1 MTVASLSLR
10 HLARRYGPV
19 RAVDDLNLEVP
30 DGAFVTLL
38 GPSGCGKS
46 TTLNLIAGLDRPDAG
61 SIVLGDRDVT
71 AVPPNERRMA
81 MVFQSYALYPNMTV
95 FENIGFSLKLRRR
108 PAAEI
113 TQRVTQVAEML
124 DIGHLLHRKPGQ
136 LSGGQQQRV
145 ALGRALVKQPLVFL
159 LDEPFSNLDAALRA
173 RMRTEV
179 KHLHLA
185 LGTTTVFVTHD
196 QEEAMT
202 LSDLI
207 CVMRD
212 GKIVQSGSQGDI
224 YGKPRSLYVA
234 EFVGKP
240 KMSLLDGSLERGAD
254 GVAFVSP
261 DVRIDLGSAAALGL
275 ADGAWPTVV
284 LGVRAED
291 VVLHPRRFGRWAG
304 DLRRSGRADGAD
316 RLGHLRRARCRLG
329 HDCGTRRSGPAVVA
343 RSAGFGRDPPL
354 GDPPLRSGQ
363 RRAHRRLTAEDGQA
377 SRHTNRVGR
386 TWITIRSPSAA
397 SSAQRRST
405 SSSATYFTRISRV
418 SISA

>member
-1 MTVASLSLR
+1 MVVASLSLR
-10 HLARRYGPV
+10 HLARHYGPV
-19 RAVDDLNLEVP
+19 RAVDDLSLEVP

-46 TTLNLIAGLDRPDAG
+46 TTLNLVAGLDRPNAG
-61 SIVLGDRDVT
+61 KILLGDRDVT
-71 AVPPNERRMA
+71 RMPPNERRMA

-108 PAAEI
+108 PASEI
-113 TQRVTQVAEML
+113 KERVTAVAEML
-124 DIGHLLHRKPGQ
+124 DIAHLLERKPAQ

-185 LGTTTVFVTHD
+185 LGTTSLFVTHD

-212 GKIVQSGSQGDI
+212 GKIVQSGSPREI
-224 YGKPRSLYVA
+224 YGKPRDLYVA

-240 KMSLLDGSLERGAD
+240 KMSLLPGALDRTAD
-254 GVAFVSP
+254 GVAFVNP
-261 DVRIDLGSAAALGL
+261 DIRIELGPAAELGL
-275 ADGAWPTVV
+275 ADGDWPSVK

-291 VVLHPRRFGRWAG
+291 VAVYPSGAAT
-304 DLRRSGRADGAD
+304 GRA
-316 RLGHLRRARCRLG
+316 
-329 HDCGTRRSGPAVVA
+329 TFPATVGLMEPIGSDTFVELDVGDATIVA
-343 RSAGFGRDPPL
+343 RVDPDTEVAP
-354 GDPPLRSGQ
+354 GQ
-363 RRAHRRLTAEDGQA
+363 P
-377 SRHTNRVGR
+377 V
-386 TWITIRSPSAA
+386 
-397 SSAQRRST
+397 
-405 SSSATYFTRISRV
+405 SATLRPGGIHLFALESGERIV
-418 SISA
+418 A

>member
-1 MTVASLSLR
+1 MVVASLSLR
-10 HLARRYGPV
+10 HLERRYGNV

-46 TTLNLIAGLDRPDAG
+46 TTLNLVAGLDRPNAG
-61 SIVLGDRDVT
+61 TILLGDRDVT
-71 AVPPNERRMA
+71 SVPPNERRMA

-95 FENIGFSLKLRRR
+95 FENIGFSLKLLRR
-108 PAAEI
+108 PASEI
-113 TQRVTQVAEML
+113 TERVTAVAEML
-124 DIGHLLHRKPGQ
+124 DIGHLLHRKPAE

-185 LGTTTVFVTHD
+185 LGTTSVFVTHD

-212 GKIVQSGSQGDI
+212 GKIIQSGSPTRI
-224 YGKPRSLYVA
+224 YGKPQTRYVA

-240 KMSLLDGSLERGAD
+240 RMSLLDGALEHGAD
-254 GVAFVSP
+254 GVAFVREALRVELGP
-261 DVRIDLGSAAALGL
+261 AARIGL
-275 ADGAWPTVV
+275 ADGSWPAVS

-291 VVLHPRRFGRWAG
+291 VIVHPNGTAA
-304 DLRRSGRADGAD
+304 GRATVPAIVGLMEPIGSDTFVELDVGV
-316 RLGHLRRARCRLG
+316 
-329 HDCGTRRSGPAVVA
+329 GTIVA
-343 RSAGFGRDPPL
+343 RVSPDLPISL
-354 GDPPLRSGQ
+354 GQPVAAELRPSGIHVF
-363 RRAHRRLTAEDGQA
+363 AKETGE
-377 SRHTNRVGR
+377 
-386 TWITIRSPSAA
+386 
-397 SSAQRRST
+397 
-405 SSSATYFTRISRV
+405 RIV
-418 SISA
+418 A

>member
-1 MTVASLSLR
+1 MVVASLSLQ
-10 HLARRYGPV
+10 HLERRYGPV

-46 TTLNLIAGLDRPDAG
+46 TTLNLVAGLDRPNAG
-61 SIVLGDRDVT
+61 RIVLGDRDVT
-71 AVPPNERRMA
+71 KVPPNERRMA

-95 FENIGFSLKLRRR
+95 FENIGFSLKLLRR

-113 TQRVTQVAEML
+113 TERVTGVADML
-124 DIGHLLHRKPGQ
+124 DIGHLLHRKPAE

-145 ALGRALVKQPLVFL
+145 ALGRALIKQPLVFL
-159 LDEPFSNLDAALRA
+159 LDEPFSNLDASLRA

-185 LGTTTVFVTHD
+185 LGTTSLFVTHD

-212 GKIVQSGSQGDI
+212 GKIIQSGTPAQI
-224 YGKPRSLYVA
+224 YGKPQTMYVA

-240 KMSLLDGSLERGAD
+240 RMSMLDGAIEPVEG
-254 GVAFVSP
+254 GVAFVREGL
-261 DVRIDLGSAAALGL
+261 RIGLGSPADLGL
-275 ADGAWPTVV
+275 AAGTWPSVA

-291 VVLHPRRFGRWAG
+291 VIVHPNGSSTGLATIPAIVGLMEPIGSDTFVELDVGGTTIVARVSPDLPISLGQPVSAE
-304 DLRRSGRADGAD
+304 LRRSGIHVFAKATGERI
-316 RLGHLRRARCRLG
+316 
-329 HDCGTRRSGPAVVA
+329 VA
-343 RSAGFGRDPPL
+343 
-354 GDPPLRSGQ
+354 
-363 RRAHRRLTAEDGQA
+363 
-377 SRHTNRVGR
+377 
-386 TWITIRSPSAA
+386 
-397 SSAQRRST
+397 
-405 SSSATYFTRISRV
+405 
-418 SISA
+418 

>member
-1 MTVASLSLR
+1 MVVASLSLR
-10 HLARRYGPV
+10 NLTRQYGPV
-19 RAVDDLNLEVP
+19 RAVDDLSLEVP

-46 TTLNLIAGLDRPDAG
+46 TTLNLVAGLDKPNAG
-61 SIVLGDRDVT
+61 TILLGDRDVT

-113 TQRVTQVAEML
+113 TRRVTEVAEML
-124 DIGHLLHRKPGQ
+124 DIGHLLERKPAQ

-145 ALGRALVKQPLVFL
+145 ALGRALVKEPLVFL

-179 KHLHLA
+179 KHLHVA
-185 LGTTTVFVTHD
+185 LGTTSVFVTHD

-212 GKIVQSGSQGDI
+212 GKIVQSGSPADI
-224 YGKPRSLYVA
+224 YTKPRNIYVA

-240 KMSLLDGSLERGAD
+240 RMSLIDGSVESAGEH
-254 GVAFVSP
+254 VAFVGA
-261 DVRIDLGSAAALGL
+261 DVRIELGRAADLGL
-275 ADGAWPTVV
+275 ADGSWPSVA

-291 VVLHPRRFGRWAG
+291 VIVKPAGAVAGPRTFNATVGLMEPIG
-304 DLRRSGRADGAD
+304 SDTFVELDV
-316 RLGHLRRARCRLG
+316 
-329 HDCGTRRSGPAVVA
+329 GTATMVA
-343 RSAGFGRDPPL
+343 RVDPDMPISLGQSVSAEFRPSGIHLFDRAS
-354 GDPPLRSGQ
+354 GD
-363 RRAHRRLTAEDGQA
+363 
-377 SRHTNRVGR
+377 
-386 TWITIRSPSAA
+386 
-397 SSAQRRST
+397 
-405 SSSATYFTRISRV
+405 RIV
-418 SISA
+418 A

>member
-1 MTVASLSLR
+1 MVVASLSLR
-10 HLARRYGPV
+10 HLTRRYGQV

-46 TTLNLIAGLDRPDAG
+46 TTLNLVAGLDRPDAG
-61 SIVLGDRDVT
+61 TILLGDRDVT
-71 AVPPNERRMA
+71 TMPPNERRMA

-108 PAAEI
+108 RASEVRD
-113 TQRVTQVAEML
+113 RVTAVAEML
-124 DIGHLLHRKPGQ
+124 DIAHLLHRKPAQ

-159 LDEPFSNLDAALRA
+159 LDEPFSNLDAALRS

-185 LGTTTVFVTHD
+185 LGTTSVFVTHD

-202 LSDLI
+202 LSDMV

-212 GKIVQSGSQGDI
+212 GMIVQSGSPADI
-224 YGKPRSLYVA
+224 YGKPQSMYVA
-234 EFVGKP
+234 GFVGKP
-240 KMSLLDGSLERGAD
+240 RMTLLDGSLQRRDD

-261 DVRIDLGSAAALGL
+261 DVRIELGRAAEIGL
-275 ADGAWPTVV
+275 VDGSWPTVV

-291 VVLHPRRFGRWAG
+291 VIVHADGSA
-304 DLRRSGRADGAD
+304 SGRARFGSTVGLMEPIGSDTFVELAVGA
-316 RLGHLRRARCRLG
+316 A
-329 HDCGTRRSGPAVVA
+329 TIVA
-343 RSAGFGRDPPL
+343 RVAPDLPISL
-354 GDPPLRSGQ
+354 GQPVAAELRPSGIHLF
-363 RRAHRRLTAEDGQA
+363 AKESGE
-377 SRHTNRVGR
+377 
-386 TWITIRSPSAA
+386 
-397 SSAQRRST
+397 
-405 SSSATYFTRISRV
+405 RIV
-418 SISA
+418 A

>member
-1 MTVASLSLR
+1 MAVASLSLR
-10 HLARRYGPV
+10 HLARHYGPV

-46 TTLNLIAGLDRPDAG
+46 TTLNLIAGLDRPNAG
-61 SIVLGDRDVT
+61 TILLGDRDVT
-71 AVPPNERRMA
+71 RMPPNERRMA
-81 MVFQSYALYPNMTV
+81 MVFQNYALYPNMTV

-113 TQRVTQVAEML
+113 TDRVSAIAEML
-124 DIGHLLHRKPGQ
+124 DIAHLLHRKPAE

-185 LGTTTVFVTHD
+185 LGTTSVFVTHD

-212 GKIVQSGSQGDI
+212 GKIVQSGTQSEI
-224 YGKPRSLYVA
+224 YGKPRNMYVA
-234 EFVGKP
+234 GFVGKP
-240 KMSLLDGSLERGAD
+240 RMTLLDGSLEHHAD
-254 GVAFVSP
+254 GVAFVSA
-261 DVRIDLGSAAALGL
+261 DTRIELGPAAELGL
-275 ADGAWPTVV
+275 VEGSWSSVT

-291 VVLHPRRFGRWAG
+291 VIVHTNGAQAGRATFPATVG
-304 DLRRSGRADGAD
+304 LMEPIGSDTFVELDVGASTIVTRVTPDLPISLGQPVSAELRRPGIHLFARESGERI
-316 RLGHLRRARCRLG
+316 
-329 HDCGTRRSGPAVVA
+329 VA
-343 RSAGFGRDPPL
+343 
-354 GDPPLRSGQ
+354 
-363 RRAHRRLTAEDGQA
+363 
-377 SRHTNRVGR
+377 
-386 TWITIRSPSAA
+386 
-397 SSAQRRST
+397 
-405 SSSATYFTRISRV
+405 
-418 SISA
+418 

>member
-1 MTVASLSLR
+1 VVVASLSLR
-10 HLARRYGPV
+10 NLERRYGQV
-19 RAVDDLNLEVP
+19 RAVDELSLEVP

-46 TTLNLIAGLDRPDAG
+46 TTLNLVAGLDRPNAG
-61 SIVLGDRDVT
+61 KILLGDRDVT
-71 AVPPNERRMA
+71 RVPPNERRMA

-95 FENIGFSLKLRRR
+95 FENIGFSMKLRGR

-113 TQRVTQVAEML
+113 TERVTAVAEML
-124 DIGHLLHRKPGQ
+124 DIGHLLHRKPAQ

-159 LDEPFSNLDAALRA
+159 LDEPFSNLDASLRA

-185 LGTTTVFVTHD
+185 LGTTSLFVTHD

-212 GKIVQSGSQGDI
+212 GKIVQSGSPAEI
-224 YGKPRSLYVA
+224 YGKPRDRYVA

-240 KMSLLDGSLERGAD
+240 RMSLLHGSLERAAD
-254 GVAFVSP
+254 GVSFVNP
-261 DVRIDLGSAAALGL
+261 DVRIELGPAAAIGL
-275 ADGAWPTVV
+275 AEGDWPSVI

-291 VVLHPRRFGRWAG
+291 VTIHASGEATGRARLRSTVGLMEPIGSDTFVELEVGEATIVARVHPDLAIAPGQPVTA
-304 DLRRSGRADGAD
+304 DLRPGGI
-316 RLGHLRRARCRLG
+316 HLFAKETGERI
-329 HDCGTRRSGPAVVA
+329 VA
-343 RSAGFGRDPPL
+343 
-354 GDPPLRSGQ
+354 
-363 RRAHRRLTAEDGQA
+363 
-377 SRHTNRVGR
+377 
-386 TWITIRSPSAA
+386 
-397 SSAQRRST
+397 
-405 SSSATYFTRISRV
+405 
-418 SISA
+418 

>member
-61 SIVLGDRDVT
+61 SIMLGDRDVT

-108 PAAEI
+108 PPAEI

-224 YGKPRSLYVA
+224 YGKPRNLYVA

-240 KMSLLDGSLERGAD
+240 RMSLLEGSLERGAD

-291 VVLHPRRFGRWAG
+291 VVLHPNGSAA
-304 DLRRSGRADGAD
+304 GRATFGAVVGLMEPIGSD
-316 RLGHLRRARCRLG
+316 TFVELDVGSA
-329 HDCGTRRSGPAVVA
+329 TVVA
-343 RSAGFGRDPPL
+343 RIDPDLPLSLGQQVSAEIRPSGVHLFARD
-354 GDPPLRSGQ
+354 SG
-363 RRAHRRLTAEDGQA
+363 E
-377 SRHTNRVGR
+377 
-386 TWITIRSPSAA
+386 
-397 SSAQRRST
+397 
-405 SSSATYFTRISRV
+405 RIV
-418 SISA
+418 A

>member
-1 MTVASLSLR
+1 MAVASLSLR
-10 HLARRYGPV
+10 HLERHYGHV

-46 TTLNLIAGLDRPDAG
+46 TTLNLIAGLDRPNAG
-61 SIVLGDRDVT
+61 TVHLGDRDVT
-71 AVPPNERRMA
+71 KVPPNERRMA

-95 FENIGFSLKLRRR
+95 FENIAFSLKLLRR

-113 TQRVTQVAEML
+113 TERVTRVAEML
-124 DIGHLLHRKPGQ
+124 DIAHLLHRKPAE

-185 LGTTTVFVTHD
+185 LGTTSVFVTHD

-212 GKIVQSGSQGDI
+212 GKIVQSGTQQEI
-224 YGKPRSLYVA
+224 YGKPRNLYVA
-234 EFVGKP
+234 GFVGKP
-240 KMSLLDGSLERGAD
+240 KMSLLGGKLEHHAD
-254 GVAFVSP
+254 GVTFVGV
-261 DVRIDLGSAAALGL
+261 DTRIELGTVAALGL
-275 ADGAWPTVV
+275 ADGAWPSVV
-284 LGVRAED
+284 LGVRSED
-291 VVLHPRRFGRWAG
+291 VIVHTNGSAVGRGTFSASIGLMEPIGSDTFVELDIG
-304 DLRRSGRADGAD
+304 DRQ
-316 RLGHLRRARCRLG
+316 
-329 HDCGTRRSGPAVVA
+329 VVA
-343 RSAGFGRDPPL
+343 RVSPDLPISLGQPVSAE
-354 GDPPLRSGQ
+354 LRPSGIHLFDQ
-363 RRAHRRLTAEDGQA
+363 ETGE
-377 SRHTNRVGR
+377 
-386 TWITIRSPSAA
+386 
-397 SSAQRRST
+397 
-405 SSSATYFTRISRV
+405 RIV
-418 SISA
+418 A